1 MGNYDKVKEAAKN
14 LYDAVEQEGGFALAI
29 TGNADSGDLTRMMD
43 GKSYEIIAALVKV
56 MLEDAEW
63 RRVVENACV
72 VMTKIEMDK
81 KLKKREI

>member
-29 TGNADSGDLTRMMD
+29 TGNADSGDLTRIMD